1 MKTLPECIS
10 NLNITALNV
19 TSDNQLIIPLAI
31 MENVWCGKPFIVGG
45 EFQTYALNGCK
56 DDPFVVGYLD
66 DRGEYKTQK
75 EAEIALGETEEN

>member
-1 MKTLPECIS
+1 
-10 NLNITALNV
+10 
-19 TSDNQLIIPLAI
+19 